1 MITSVQLQKLDALY
15 ANGQVE
21 GISADR
27 LESFS
32 EEEVD
37 LPDEIKNNYQ
47 PGTFLNVFAAMPVS
61 ANVEFGRLILPRA
74 DMPMKIYNLNDK
86 STEYKHAITINN
98 KEENKK

>member
-37 LPDEIKNNYQ
+37 LLIQECEEVPPY
-47 PGTFLNVFAAMPVS
+47 TFLPETVWYSTLLSIRILS
-61 ANVEFGRLILPRA
+61 ASVISPW
-74 DMPMKIYNLNDK
+74 
-86 STEYKHAITINN
+86 EYLSIMS
-98 KEENKK
+98 